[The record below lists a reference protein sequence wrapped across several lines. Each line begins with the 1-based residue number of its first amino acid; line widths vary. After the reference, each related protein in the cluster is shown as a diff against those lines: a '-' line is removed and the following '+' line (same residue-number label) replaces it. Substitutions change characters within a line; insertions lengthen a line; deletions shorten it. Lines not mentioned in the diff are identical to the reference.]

1 MVDLE
6 KIKKVYV
13 IGIKGSGVVGVVE
26 MLKAKGIEVTGSDTA
41 EKFFTEAILKKNQI
55 EYFENFAVENIP
67 ENIDLVM
74 HSSVYNE
81 NNNVEMQEVKK
92 RELLMISYPE
102 ILAEL
107 FNVKYGI
114 AICGTHGKTTTSA
127 WLANTL
133 KELGAD
139 PEAAIGSR
147 VTNWE
152 GSALTGAGEIFVLE
166 ADEYQNKLA
175 RYEPNGVILTSC
187 DYDHPDFFPDFEAYK
202 QTFKDFVAR
211 IPKTGFLVVCGDA
224 TATLEVAEEA
234 TCPVFTYGFSGDC
247 DYRIS
252 NFQFPTLP
260 TGRQVSNKISNPNDQ
275 NSKQMQS
282 FEVLFKNEKLGSFE
296 ISLFGK
302 HNALNAAAVV
312 AVCHRLN
319 FSAEKIQTAL
329 KNFQGTA
336 RRFEFI
342 GERNGAIL
350 IDDYGHHPDEIRATL
365 AAARELY
372 PEKNIWAVFHPHTF
386 TRTKALLSE
395 FSQSFSDADRVI
407 VLDIYGSAREV
418 QGGVHS
424 KDLAELI
431 NRYDRGKA
439 EHIATIDEVVE
450 FLKDKIGPEDV
461 VIAIGAG
468 NGWEVV
474 SKLFKNE

>member
-1 MVDLE
+1 MAIDLE

-13 IGIKGSGVVGVVE
+13 VGIKGSGVVGVVE
-26 MLKAKGIEVTGSDTA
+26 MLKARGIEVMGSDTA
-41 EKFFTEAILKKNQI
+41 EKFFTETILKKNQI
-55 EYFENFAVENIP
+55 QYFENFAVENIP
-67 ENIDLVM
+67 SEIDLVIY
-74 HSSVYNE
+74 STAYNE

-92 RELLMISYPE
+92 RELPMISYPE

-175 RYEPNGVILTSC
+175 RYNPHGVILTSC

-234 TCPVFTYGFSGDC
+234 TCAILTYGFSGDC
-247 DYRIS
+247 DY
-252 NFQFPTLP
+252 
-260 TGRQVSNKISNPNDQ
+260 KISNLELERENAKPAQ
-275 NSKQMQS
+275 I
-282 FEVLFKNEKLGSFE
+282 FEVMQGENSLGRFE
-296 ISLFGK
+296 ISLYGK
-302 HNALNAAAVV
+302 HNVLNATAVIV
-312 AVCHRLN
+312 ACHKLN
-319 FSAEKIQTAL
+319 FSTEKIQVAL
-329 KNFQGTA
+329 KTFQGTA
-336 RRFEFI
+336 RRFELI

-365 AAARELY
+365 KSARDLY
-372 PEKNIWAVFHPHTF
+372 PDKNIWAIFQPHTF
-386 TRTKALLSE
+386 TRTKTLLSE
-395 FSQSFSDADRVI
+395 FSQSFSDADKVI
-407 VLDIYGSAREV
+407 LLDIYGSAREA

-424 KDLAELI
+424 KDLVDLI
-431 NRYDRGKA
+431 NKYDRGKA

-450 FLKDKIGPEDV
+450 FLKDKIGPDDV